1 LQETYNVTDA
11 YSPTSSRWN
20 SDAFYHQVNG
30 KLNSLPTKG
39 GHFLKEDPYV
49 FDASFFNITAA
60 EAIALDPKQ
69 RMALEV
75 AYEAFENANMPL
87 QQISGTQTACY
98 IGSGPSDYR
107 GSVERDFLHNPKY
120 HLLGTGD
127 EMISN
132 RISHFFDIHGPSA
145 TVQTACSSSLM
156 ATHLACQSL
165 RSGES
170 DMAITGGVSLM
181 LTPDFTTHLN
191 NLTFLNP
198 QGRSKA
204 FDESAGGYGRGEG
217 CGIIILKRL
226 DKAIQNGD
234 SIRAVIRATGA
245 NSDGFTQGS
254 K

>member
-1 LQETYNVTDA
+1 
-11 YSPTSSRWN
+11 
-20 SDAFYHQVNG
+20 
-30 KLNSLPTKG
+30 LNSLPTKG

-49 FDASFFNITAA
+49 FDAAFFNITAA

-69 RMALEV
+69 RIAMEV
-75 AYEAFENANMPL
+75 TYEAFENAGMSLP
-87 QQISGTQTACY
+87 QISDSQTACY

-107 GSVERDFLHNPKY
+107 GAVERDFLHNPKY

-132 RISHFFDIHGPSA
+132 RISHFLNIHGPSA

-165 RSGES
+165 KSGES
-170 DMAITGGVSLM
+170 EMAITGGVSLM

-198 QGRSKA
+198 EGLSKA

-226 DKAIQNGD
+226 ADAIKDGD
-234 SIRAVIRATGA
+234 EIRAVIRGTGA
-245 NSDGFTQGS
+245 NSDGFTQGGRLYS
-254 K
+254 VVI